1 MSHNLA
7 RADSTGHTG
16 LGHVGSMAPRRPATA
31 TRVHLASRPISVV
44 LSLLA
49 LYVLA
54 LIVPIVEATAARA
67 ALADATFVE
76 LCTGDGIRRITLDGH
91 GQLVEHA
98 PVGQHAGHD
107 CTSCLTGCPNHG
119 LCGGF
124 QLALVPAWS
133 SLAPVHGGAEAAV
146 AAGPAALA
154 PLPARGPP
162 TLS

>member
-1 MSHNLA
+1 
-7 RADSTGHTG
+7 
-16 LGHVGSMAPRRPATA
+16 MAPTRPATA
-31 TRVHLASRPISVV
+31 TRVHLASRPILGV

-54 LIVPIVEATAARA
+54 LIVPIVEVAAARA
-67 ALADATFVE
+67 ALDDATFVE

-91 GQLVEHA
+91 GQPVEHI

-107 CTSCLTGCPNHG
+107 CTACLTGCPNHG

-124 QLALVPAWS
+124 QPALLPAWS
-133 SLAPVHGGAEAAV
+133 SLAPVLRGAEAAV
-146 AAGPAALA
+146 AARPAAHA